1 MPARTDYGYVRLFD
15 FRVEQRRVGGNLAL
29 VVAGH
34 VLRQVGQHDGVVV
47 RIGYLRERARKTKI
61 TK

>member
-1 MPARTDYGYVRLFD
+1 MSRTDYGYVRLFD
-15 FRVEQRRVGGNLAL
+15 FRVKQRRFGGNFAL

-47 RIGYLRERARKTKI
+47 RVGYLREREDKI
-61 TK
+61 EI